1 MRYDFASDNTAGVCP
16 EAWAA
21 MEAAKAGR
29 APSYGDDEWTA
40 RASDKIREVFET
52 DCEVFFVFNGTA
64 ANALSIA
71 SLCQSYHSVI
81 CYDYSHVERDEC
93 GATEFFSNGTKILVA
108 EGRNGKLD
116 PAEVEAIATR
126 RSDIHFPKPRVVSL
140 TQSTEAGTVYRPEEI
155 AALHDVAQ
163 RRGMAMHMDGARFAN
178 AAAFLNLPPKAFT
191 WEVGVDVLCF
201 GGTKNGMAVGEAVVF
216 FNREQAMEFD
226 FRCKQAG
233 QLCSKMR
240 YLSAPWLG
248 MLENDVWL
256 GNGKN
261 ANAMARRLA
270 AGLTGLPGVS
280 LQFPVEANG
289 VFLEMP
295 KELAD
300 AILAKGW
307 KIYGFIGERGYRIMC
322 SWHTTADVVDAF
334 LADARACAT

>member
-1 MRYDFASDNTAGVCP
+1 
-16 EAWAA
+16 
-21 MEAAKAGR
+21 
-29 APSYGDDEWTA
+29 
-40 RASDKIREVFET
+40 
-52 DCEVFFVFNGTA
+52 
-64 ANALSIA
+64 
-71 SLCQSYHSVI
+71 VI

-93 GATEFFSNGTKILVA
+93 GAPEFFSNGTKILVSA
-108 EGRNGKLD
+108 GQNGKLD
-116 PAEVEAIATR
+116 PAEVETIATR
-126 RSDIHFPKPRVVSL
+126 RSDIHFPKSRVISL

-155 AALHDVAQ
+155 AALHEVAK

-178 AAAFLNLPPKAFT
+178 AAAFLDLPPKAFT

-201 GGTKNGMAVGEAVVF
+201 GGTKNGMAIGEAVVF
-216 FNREQAMEFD
+216 FNREQAKDFD
-226 FRCKQAG
+226 YRCKQAG

-256 GNGKN
+256 GNGRN

-270 AGLTGLPGVS
+270 DGLTALPGVS

-289 VFLEMP
+289 VFVEMP
-295 KELAD
+295 KDLAD

-322 SWHTTADVVDAF
+322 SWQTTAEVVDAF
-334 LADARACAT
+334 LADARACAVV

>member
-16 EAWAA
+16 AAWAA
-21 MEAAKAGR
+21 MEAANPGR
-29 APSYGDDEWTA
+29 VPSYGDDEWTA

-52 DCEVFFVFNGTA
+52 DCEVYFVFNGTA
-64 ANALSIA
+64 ANALSLA

-93 GATEFFSNGTKILVA
+93 GAPEFFSNGTKILVST
-108 EGRNGKLD
+108 GRNGKLD
-116 PAEVEAIATR
+116 PIEVEAIATR
-126 RSDIHFPKPRVVSL
+126 RSDIHFPKPRVISL
-140 TQSTEAGTVYRPEEI
+140 TQSTEAGTVYRPDEL
-155 AALHDVAQ
+155 AALHEVAK

-178 AAAFLNLPPKAFT
+178 AAAFLDLPPKAFT

-201 GGTKNGMAVGEAVVF
+201 GGTKNGMAFGEAVVF
-216 FNREQAMEFD
+216 FNHEQAREFD
-226 FRCKQAG
+226 YRCKQAG

-240 YLSAPWLG
+240 FLSAPWLG
-248 MLENDVWL
+248 MLENNVWL
-256 GNGKN
+256 KNGEN
-261 ANAMARRLA
+261 ANTMARRLA
-270 AGLTGLPGVS
+270 DGLSALPGVS

-289 VFLEMP
+289 VFVEMP

-322 SWHTTADVVDAF
+322 SWQTTTDVVDAF
-334 LADARACAT
+334 LADARACAG

>member
-21 MEAAKAGR
+21 MEAANSDR
-29 APSYGDDEWTA
+29 APSYGEDEWTT
-40 RASDKIREVFET
+40 RASDKIREIFET

-64 ANALSIA
+64 ANALSLA

-81 CYDYSHVERDEC
+81 CYDYAHVERDEC
-93 GATEFFSNGTKILVA
+93 GAPEFFSNGTKILVSA
-108 EGRNGKLD
+108 GQNGKLD

-126 RSDIHFPKPRVVSL
+126 RSDIHFPKSRVISL

-155 AALHDVAQ
+155 AALHEVAK
-163 RRGMAMHMDGARFAN
+163 RRGIAMHMDGARFAN
-178 AAAFLNLPPKAFT
+178 AAAFLDLPPKAFT

-201 GGTKNGMAVGEAVVF
+201 GGTKNGMAIGEAVVF
-216 FNREQAMEFD
+216 FNREQAKDFD
-226 FRCKQAG
+226 YRCKQAG

-256 GNGKN
+256 GNGRN
-261 ANAMARRLA
+261 ANSMARRLA
-270 AGLTGLPGVS
+270 DGLTALPGVS

-289 VFLEMP
+289 VFVEMP
-295 KELAD
+295 KDLAD

-322 SWHTTADVVDAF
+322 SWQTTAEVVDAF

>member
-21 MEAAKAGR
+21 MEAANSDR
-29 APSYGDDEWTA
+29 APSYGEDGWTT
-40 RASDKIREVFET
+40 RASDKIREIFET

-64 ANALSIA
+64 ANALSLA

-81 CYDYSHVERDEC
+81 CYDYAHVERDEC
-93 GATEFFSNGTKILVA
+93 GAPEFFSNGTKILVSA
-108 EGRNGKLD
+108 GQNGKLD

-126 RSDIHFPKPRVVSL
+126 RSDIHFPKSRVISL

-155 AALHDVAQ
+155 AALHEVAK

-178 AAAFLNLPPKAFT
+178 AAAFLDLPPKAFT

-201 GGTKNGMAVGEAVVF
+201 GGTKNGMAIGEAVVF
-216 FNREQAMEFD
+216 FNREQAKEFD
-226 FRCKQAG
+226 YRCKQAG

-256 GNGKN
+256 GNGRN

-270 AGLTGLPGVS
+270 DGLTALPGVS

-289 VFLEMP
+289 VFVEMP
-295 KELAD
+295 KDLAD

-322 SWHTTADVVDAF
+322 SWQTTAEVVDAF
-334 LADARACAT
+334 LADVRACAT